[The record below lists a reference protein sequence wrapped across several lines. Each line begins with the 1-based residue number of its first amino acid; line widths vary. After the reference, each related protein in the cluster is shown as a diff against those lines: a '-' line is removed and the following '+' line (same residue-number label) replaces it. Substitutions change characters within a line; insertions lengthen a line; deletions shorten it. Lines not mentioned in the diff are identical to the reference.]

1 MKKRSFKVLNQ
12 KENKLNKN
20 YFYFW
25 VSFIG
30 EGGVIYVDYDI
41 VTADYSIV
49 DRNDINESQKDDIA
63 EPTDEE
69 EDNTVD
75 KIDNVMEHNNQL
87 VDVMKNTLE
96 MQAFLFD
103 KLFSYLF

>member
-1 MKKRSFKVLNQ
+1 MVFFFYSILN
-12 KENKLNKN
+12 
-20 YFYFW
+20 
-25 VSFIG
+25 IG

-49 DRNDINESQKDDIA
+49 NRNDIDESEKDDIVA
-63 EPTDEE
+63 ATDEE
-69 EDNTVD
+69 EDNTED
-75 KIDNVMEHNNQL
+75 KIDNVIEHNNQL

-96 MQAFLFD
+96 LQAFLFD